1 MGQGAAAAAQIGR
14 TFQPLHIVH
23 GLRAGLRHGDEL
35 ALLLHHFLHL
45 TAQRIHA
52 GLQVGC
58 LGCGQAFNGGVHPL
72 KEPRVAQRAPG
83 DHHAV
88 TAGGLHHLHR
98 ILCRVDVAVAQ
109 HRHSDGILHPGNDL
123 RVDAGGV
130 HLLPGTGMHRN
141 EGCAGLLTG
150 LGTLH
155 CSDVVGIPALA
166 HFHGDRPFC
175 ICHNLL
181 HDAAA
186 AVRVQHQLAACAA
199 GHDLGGRAAH
209 VDIHKVELV
218 LFDGGGGF
226 AHDLGH
232 FAKDLH
238 AIGCTVGF
246 GLEQAH
252 RLVVAVHQRPAGHHF
267 AHSKACTV
275 LGHQAAA
282 GCIRK
287 ARHRA
292 EHRPVRQDDIA
303 DFQRFHWLFL
313 AVIEKSSPAGELGIT
328 VRILSG
334 TA

>member
-1 MGQGAAAAAQIGR
+1 M
-14 TFQPLHIVH
+14 
-23 GLRAGLRHGDEL
+23 
-35 ALLLHHFLHL
+35 
-45 TAQRIHA
+45 
-52 GLQVGC
+52 
-58 LGCGQAFNGGVHPL
+58 
-72 KEPRVAQRAPG
+72 
-83 DHHAV
+83 
-88 TAGGLHHLHR
+88 
-98 ILCRVDVAVAQ
+98 DVAVAQ

-130 HLLPGTGMHRN
+130 HLLPGTGVHRN
-141 EGCAGLLTG
+141 EGRTGLLTG

-155 CSDVVGIPALA
+155 GGDVVGVPALA
-166 HFHGDRPFC
+166 HFNGDRPFC
-175 ICHNLL
+175 VGHNLL
-181 HDAAA
+181 HDAPA

-267 AHSKACTV
+267 ADRKARTV
-275 LGHQAAA
+275 LRHQAAA
-282 GCIRK
+282 GGIRK

-292 EHRPVRQDDIA
+292 EHRPVGQGDIA
-303 DFQRFHWLFL
+303 DLQRFHGFSLYLFYQKGAAAHCL
-313 AVIEKSSPAGELGIT
+313 VQQPLWFYVTSSRA
-328 VRILSG
+328 R
-334 TA
+334 